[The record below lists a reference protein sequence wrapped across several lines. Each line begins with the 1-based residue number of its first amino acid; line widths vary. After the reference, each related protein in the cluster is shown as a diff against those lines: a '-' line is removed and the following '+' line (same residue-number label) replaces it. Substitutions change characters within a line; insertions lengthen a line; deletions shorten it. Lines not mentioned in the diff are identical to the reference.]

1 MKRSWILFAAL
12 AALPPSAA
20 SAQDGAA
27 LSSAAA
33 GGLFVSGPPTIYESI
48 RYRPRRYDEYR
59 PRRSYGPGGSVTQLH
74 VGFFDPKE
82 FSSAGLVVGGR
93 FGTAVDEH
101 IQLGVD
107 VDWRYKSE
115 RQTDVVSQQA
125 LPGGGTA
132 QVTRVLSRATSN
144 FLPVLGYMQVGGASN
159 LAFSPYVGV
168 GVGYEAYWVSAD
180 DFNTG
185 SHFDAQYG
193 GFGWQGWLGA
203 QMPMGPRSHVIGEV
217 FLNQAELGR
226 DVDVNGQ
233 SYRETINLD
242 GVGMR
247 FGVNWGF

>member
-12 AALPPSAA
+12 AALLPSAA

-144 FLPVLGYMQVGGASN
+144 FVPIMGYIQVGGGPD
-159 LAFSPYVGV
+159 LPISPYVGA
-168 GVGYEAYWVSAD
+168 GAGWEGYFISAD
-180 DFNTG
+180 DFNSGT
-185 SHFDAQYG
+185 HFDASYG
-193 GFGWQGWLGA
+193 GFGWQMWAGA
-203 QMPMGPRSHVIGEV
+203 QMALGPRSHLIGEV
-217 FLNQAELGR
+217 FINQAELGR
-226 DVDVNGQ
+226 DVDQGGQ
-233 SYRETINLD
+233 TYRETVNLD
-242 GVGMR
+242 GTGAR
-247 FGVNWGF
+247 FGVSWGF